1 MFKNF
6 NEYKNKK
13 VSAWKVWLSV
23 CGVTAVSLIA
33 ETFFIILVVMMKF
46 ALGSITSENFEQAL
60 SDMSLNLFATVM
72 VVITIMVATLLIQK
86 QKKESI
92 GVEIAP
98 KSVYQYL
105 IGIVIGFIMFSMC
118 LVPAY
123 ITGTLTTTTHYIE
136 SNTYVLLFIYAI
148 GYMIQSFSE
157 ELLCR
162 GYILTQYSKRYNIW
176 ISLFLQA
183 LIFAA
188 LHLANN
194 GLTILAF
201 VNIMLFGLIFG
212 FLTILTNN
220 IVLASAIHFIWNY
233 AQGCIY
239 GLSVS
244 GINQT
249 SSFLESQIITMNS
262 MWTGGAF
269 GIEASVSV
277 TIVEAIIIIVC
288 LPKAIKIIKQKNS
301 TNSAN

>member
-1 MFKNF
+1 M
-6 NEYKNKK
+6 YKR
-13 VSAWKVWLSV
+13 
-23 CGVTAVSLIA
+23 
-33 ETFFIILVVMMKF
+33 
-46 ALGSITSENFEQAL
+46 Q
-60 SDMSLNLFATVM
+60 
-72 VVITIMVATLLIQK
+72 
-86 QKKESI
+86 
-92 GVEIAP
+92 
-98 KSVYQYL
+98 
-105 IGIVIGFIMFSMC
+105 
-118 LVPAY
+118 
-123 ITGTLTTTTHYIE
+123 
-136 SNTYVLLFIYAI
+136 
-148 GYMIQSFSE
+148 
-157 ELLCR
+157 
-162 GYILTQYSKRYNIW
+162 RYNIW

-201 VNIMLFGLIFG
+201 VNIVLFGLIFG

-220 IVLASAIHFIWNY
+220 IVLASAVHFIWNY

-249 SSFLESQIITMNS
+249 SSFLESQIIAMNS

-288 LPKAIKIIKQKNS
+288 LPKVIKIIKQKNS
-301 TNSAN
+301 TDPAK